1 MGPALEGGTVT
12 DVRASPQT
20 LVEECQGLVRSLA
33 VAIHRKLPPQ
43 VDLED
48 LVAYGQIGLVEA
60 ARGFDP
66 SRGGQFSTY
75 AYYRIRGAIYDG
87 LSKMNW
93 FGRQDQRWVRCD
105 RMSNDV
111 LRLEGEQAESAAEGS
126 LTEDVGWLR
135 NVTRALA
142 IVYLATQMDPEAGSG
157 LESVVDRSEP
167 EAPALAARREI
178 SQRLHELIDALPP
191 EAAALIR
198 ATYFEGLTLQEA
210 GTRLG
215 VSKSW
220 ASRLHARAL
229 QRLARSLRLEGITV

>member
-1 MGPALEGGTVT
+1 MT
-12 DVRASPQT
+12 DPRPTSPQ

-33 VAIHRKLPPQ
+33 ATIRRKLPPS

-60 ARGFDP
+60 ARDFDP
-66 SRGGQFSTY
+66 SRGGRFSTY

-87 LSKMNW
+87 LSKMSW
-93 FGRQDQRWVRCD
+93 FGRPEHNRVRCD

-111 LRLEGEQAESAAEGS
+111 LRLEGEQAETSSEGDI
-126 LTEDVGWLR
+126 TVDVRWLR
-135 NVTRALA
+135 SVTRALA
-142 IVYLATQMDPEAGSG
+142 MVYLATQADAGEG
-157 LESVVDRSEP
+157 LTLGSLEDRSSP
-167 EAPALAARREI
+167 AAPAAAINREI
-178 SQRLHELIDALPP
+178 SQKLHELVAALPP

-198 ATYFEGLTLQEA
+198 ATYFEGVTLQEA
-210 GTRLG
+210 GNRLG

-220 ASRLHARAL
+220 ASRLHAKAL

>member
-1 MGPALEGGTVT
+1 MGPPLEGETMIEPRPT
-12 DVRASPQT
+12 PQR

-33 VAIHRKLPPQ
+33 VSIRRKLPPN

-48 LVAYGQIGLVEA
+48 LIAYGQVGLVEA
-60 ARGFDP
+60 ARDYDP
-66 SRGGQFSTY
+66 ARGGRFSTY

-87 LSKMNW
+87 LSKMSW
-93 FGRQDQRWVRCD
+93 FGRTEQKRLRYQ

-111 LRLEGEQAESAAEGS
+111 LRLEGEQAEACTQGDITA
-126 LTEDVGWLR
+126 DMRWFR

-142 IVYLATQMDPEAGSG
+142 MVYLATQMDAGDALSMVS
-157 LESVVDRSEP
+157 LEDRSSP
-167 EAPALAARREI
+167 AAPAVAISREI
-178 SQRLHELIDALPP
+178 NQKLGELVAALPP

-229 QRLARSLRLEGITV
+229 QRLARSLRLEGITA

>member
-1 MGPALEGGTVT
+1 MTT
-12 DVRASPQT
+12 DPRPTPQQ
-20 LVEECQGLVRSLA
+20 LIEECQGLVRSLA
-33 VAIHRKLPPQ
+33 ATIRRKLPPS

-60 ARGFDP
+60 ARDFDP
-66 SRGGQFSTY
+66 SRGSRFSTY

-87 LSKMNW
+87 LSKMSW
-93 FGRQDQRWVRCD
+93 FGRPEHNEVRYD

-111 LRLEGEQAESAAEGS
+111 LRLEGEESETSPEGGV
-126 LTEDVGWLR
+126 TVDVGWLR

-142 IVYLATQMDPEAGSG
+142 MVYLTTQVDAPEGLTLGS
-157 LESVVDRSEP
+157 LEDRSSP
-167 EAPALAARREI
+167 AAPAVAIRREV
-178 SQRLHELIDALPP
+178 SQKLRELVEALPP

-198 ATYFEGLTLQEA
+198 ATYFEGITLQEA
-210 GTRLG
+210 GNRLG

-229 QRLARSLRLEGITV
+229 QRLARSLRQEGISV

>member
-1 MGPALEGGTVT
+1 MT
-12 DVRASPQT
+12 DARASPQQ
-20 LVEECQGLVRSLA
+20 LIEECQGLVRSLA
-33 VAIHRKLPPQ
+33 VAIRRKLPPQ

-60 ARGFDP
+60 ARDFDP
-66 SRGGQFSTY
+66 SRGGRFSTY

-87 LSKMNW
+87 LSKMSW
-93 FGRQDQRWVRCD
+93 FGRQDQRRLRCD

-111 LRLEGEQAESAAEGS
+111 LRLEGEQAEAAAEGD
-126 LTEDVGWLR
+126 LTADVRWFR

-142 IVYLATQMDPEAGSG
+142 IVYLATQMDSERGNG

-167 EAPALAARREI
+167 EAPAIAVGREI
-178 SQRLHELIDALPP
+178 SQRLHELVAALPP
-191 EAAALIR
+191 EAATLIR

>member
-1 MGPALEGGTVT
+1 MT
-12 DVRASPQT
+12 DTRASPQQ
-20 LVEECQGLVRSLA
+20 LIEECQGLVRSLA
-33 VAIHRKLPPQ
+33 VSIRRKLPPQ

-60 ARGFDP
+60 ARDFDP
-66 SRGGQFSTY
+66 GRGGRFSTY

-93 FGRQDQRWVRCD
+93 FGRQDQRRLRCD

-111 LRLEGEQAESAAEGS
+111 LRLEGEEAAAEGD
-126 LTEDVGWLR
+126 LTADVRWFR

-142 IVYLATQMDPEAGSG
+142 IVYLATQMDFERGNG
-157 LESVVDRSEP
+157 LESVVDRSES
-167 EAPALAARREI
+167 EAPAIAVRREI
-178 SQRLHELIDALPP
+178 SQRLHESIDALPP

-210 GTRLG
+210 GSRLG

>member
-1 MGPALEGGTVT
+1 MT
-12 DVRASPQT
+12 DARPSPQQ
-20 LVEECQGLVRSLA
+20 LIEECQGLVRSLA
-33 VAIHRKLPPQ
+33 VTIRRKLPPQ

-60 ARGFDP
+60 ARDFDP
-66 SRGGQFSTY
+66 SRGGRFSTY

-93 FGRQDQRWVRCD
+93 FGRQDQRRLRCD

-111 LRLEGEQAESAAEGS
+111 LRLEGEQVEAAAEGD
-126 LTEDVGWLR
+126 LTADVRWFR

-142 IVYLATQMDPEAGSG
+142 IVYLATQMDSERGNG

-167 EAPALAARREI
+167 EAPAIAVRREI

-191 EAAALIR
+191 EAATLIR